1 MKIHIFRFI
10 LNVLHKL
17 LVNITSNF
25 IFKKIRNC
33 LLYFFI
39 ILFIMIIIC
48 IIIQYKGIYDIYGLL
63 QEIYKYYI

>member
-1 MKIHIFRFI
+1 MIIHIFRFI